1 MKFVHIIAGY
11 DACDTPKYQQ
21 ADCYLNIENVFAFSF
36 IKYCGKRAVSI
47 AMNRDLPERR
57 YVTFDTDVFDS
68 LLKK

>member
-11 DACDTPKYQQ
+11 DACDSPTYSN

-47 AMNRDLPERR
+47 AMNDRTARR

-68 LLKK
+68 MLKK